1 METIVVS
8 ASRGVL
14 SPLLAKLTTLMG
26 DEFKKLKGVRKQ
38 ALFLSDELSN
48 MNAFLETLELMDEL
62 DPLAKDWRN
71 HVREMAYDIED
82 CVDDFMHHLGD
93 ENPKQGFVNKT
104 MRRLKTVRQRHRIA
118 YQMDELKA
126 LVMEASARRA
136 RYKLDE
142 RVSSNYGSVAVDPR
156 VTALYTEA
164 VRLVGIDGPREELV
178 GWLIDS
184 TQQQRKVVSVVGF
197 GGLGKT
203 TLAKEVYDNIRGHFE
218 FNAFVSVS
226 QRPDMTRLLNGIRS
240 KLKIK
245 VSSSTSEVQDN
256 IGLIRDDLKHKRYL
270 IVVDDLWDAQAWD
283 IISCAFPENDN
294 GSRIIVTTRVEDV
307 ASRACG
313 HHHECIYRMKPLN
326 NQDSRRLFFNRI
338 FGCGDEDGCPS
349 QFEEISA
356 EILKK
361 CGGLPLAIITIASL
375 LASRP
380 ARLRKEWQDISNSLS
395 MQVGTNPTMGGVRQ
409 ILDLS

>member
-1 METIVVS
+1 M
-8 ASRGVL
+8 L

-118 YQMDELKA
+118 YQLEELKT

-142 RVSSNYGSVAVDPR
+142 RVSSNSGSVAVDPR

-178 GWLIDS
+178 GWLID
-184 TQQQRKVVSVVGF
+184 
-197 GGLGKT
+197 
-203 TLAKEVYDNIRGHFE
+203 
-218 FNAFVSVS
+218 
-226 QRPDMTRLLNGIRS
+226 TR
-240 KLKIK
+240 
-245 VSSSTSEVQDN
+245 
-256 IGLIRDDLKHKRYL
+256 
-270 IVVDDLWDAQAWD
+270 
-283 IISCAFPENDN
+283 
-294 GSRIIVTTRVEDV
+294 
-307 ASRACG
+307 
-313 HHHECIYRMKPLN
+313 
-326 NQDSRRLFFNRI
+326 
-338 FGCGDEDGCPS
+338 
-349 QFEEISA
+349 
-356 EILKK
+356 
-361 CGGLPLAIITIASL
+361 
-375 LASRP
+375 
-380 ARLRKEWQDISNSLS
+380 
-395 MQVGTNPTMGGVRQ
+395 
-409 ILDLS
+409 